1 MNKPIIAIAGP
12 TASGKSAVALALAKK
27 VGGQI
32 VSADSVQ
39 VYKCLDIGSAKP
51 TAEEMKGIPHHMID
65 VLSPAETFSVSD
77 YERLSLKAIDEIYA
91 RGHFPILCGGTG
103 FYIRSV
109 VYSLSYG
116 GTPENPQIRAKYA
129 AMEREK
135 GKDAVYEVLKKVDP
149 ETAAKL
155 HPNDS
160 MRVIRAIEIF
170 ESTGRKKSEIKDEMK
185 PRFDAF
191 AVMPVFPR
199 EELYRRIDSRVD
211 DMIARGLFDEVR
223 ELLSGGVPET
233 AQSMQAIGYKETIE
247 GMKSGD
253 MHAAA
258 EKIKQNSRRY
268 AKRQITFFKAF
279 PGLVSYSGDSAEE
292 RSAIISKMKEFML
305 NN

>member
-1 MNKPIIAIAGP
+1 
-12 TASGKSAVALALAKK
+12 
-27 VGGQI
+27 
-32 VSADSVQ
+32 
-39 VYKCLDIGSAKP
+39 
-51 TAEEMKGIPHHMID
+51 MID
-65 VLSPAETFSVSD
+65 VLSPTETFSVSD

-135 GKDAVYEVLKKVDP
+135 GKGAAYEVLKKVDP

-170 ESTGRKKSEIKDEMK
+170 ESTGRKKSEIRDEMK

-292 RSAIISKMKEFML
+292 RSVIISKMKEFML